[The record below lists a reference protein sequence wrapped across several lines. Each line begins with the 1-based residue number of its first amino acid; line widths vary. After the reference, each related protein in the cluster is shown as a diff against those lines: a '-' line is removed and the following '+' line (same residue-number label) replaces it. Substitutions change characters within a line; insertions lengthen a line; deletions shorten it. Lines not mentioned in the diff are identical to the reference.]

1 MRYLGVDVG
10 DKRIGVALSDPMGKI
25 ASPLEVYNCIG
36 AKKDVQ
42 YIAALANNK
51 EVDKVVV
58 GLPKNMNGTE
68 GERAKLCREFAD
80 KLSRRTKAEIIMH
93 DERLTTVGAESVLI
107 RADVSRKK
115 RKKVIDKLAAQLI
128 LQNYLDLINR

>member
-1 MRYLGVDVG
+1 MRHLAVDVG
-10 DKRIGVALSDPMGKI
+10 DKRIGVALSDPMGMV
-25 ASPLEVYNCIG
+25 ATPLEVYNCIG

-42 YIAALANNK
+42 YIAALANK
-51 EVDKVVV
+51 HQVGTVVV

-68 GERAKLCREFAD
+68 GERAKLCRQFAD
-80 KLSRRTKAEIIMH
+80 KLARRTNAEIVMH

-107 RADVSRKK
+107 SADVSRKK

-128 LQNYLDLINR
+128 LQNYLDFKNR